1 MILRTDVSG
10 EVEAVASD
18 VEDFAVGN
26 EAFSMVRSPSFGDSR
41 ANAQYVTAPVSH
53 VAHKPAELLHIDA
66 AAAPMA
72 LLTAW
77 QFLFEPDHDHPNP
90 LQPGLHRPVPLEG
103 RKVLIIGA
111 AGGVGHFAVQ
121 IAKLKSAHVTA
132 VASTTHEA
140 FLRDL
145 GTDAFIDYTQ
155 SPPEKVARD
164 LDLVLD
170 MLGGPST
177 GRFLRI
183 LKRAG
188 ALFPVFLG
196 FRDTEETTARGVTV
210 SATQVRSSGA
220 QLQELGVLL
229 ADGTIRAAI
238 DSTWPL
244 EEASAAH
251 ERAAKGHIRGKIV
264 LTVA

>member
-1 MILRTDVSG
+1 
-10 EVEAVASD
+10 
-18 VEDFAVGN
+18 
-26 EAFSMVRSPSFGDSR
+26 
-41 ANAQYVTAPVSH
+41 
-53 VAHKPAELLHIDA
+53 
-66 AAAPMA
+66 
-72 LLTAW
+72 
-77 QFLFEPDHDHPNP
+77 
-90 LQPGLHRPVPLEG
+90 
-103 RKVLIIGA
+103 
-111 AGGVGHFAVQ
+111 
-121 IAKLKSAHVTA
+121 
-132 VASTTHEA
+132 

-145 GTDAFIDYTQ
+145 GTDAFIDCTQ
-155 SPPEKVARD
+155 NPPEKVARN

-170 MLGGPST
+170 TLGGPST

-196 FRDTEETTARGVTV
+196 FRDTEEATARGVTV

-220 QLQELGVLL
+220 QLQELDVLL

-251 ERAAKGHIRGKIV
+251 ERAAGGISGEKSC
-264 LTVA
+264 